1 MRMMILAAVGL
12 SAVATGAVTQE
23 WTPHQGEGLSA
34 AAQARWPSGAILFA
48 RCDAGQLALL
58 APLAA
63 PIEGDLVRVEYA
75 FDGADP
81 VGESWSVSGDGRTV
95 FARNPGRF
103 ARALMGASSLSLHVA
118 GDSGPSQRFNLDL
131 SDQAEPLARTL
142 TACGERLQDPSDAL
156 PLITNPQWAQRPNAA
171 IIRNLYPLEAAAAG
185 QSGVAHAACIARWD
199 GVLEDC
205 RLLSETPRAQGFGEA
220 TLGAARH
227 HRLEPVAPQG
237 SDPRRGLVHLS
248 IRWQVG

>member
-1 MRMMILAAVGL
+1 MRMMILAALGL
-12 SAVATGAVTQE
+12 SAAATGALTQE
-23 WTPHQGEGLSA
+23 WTPHQGEDMNAG
-34 AAQARWPSGAILFA
+34 AQARWPSGAILFA

-63 PIEGDLVRVEYA
+63 PIEGDLVRVEYG

-185 QSGVAHAACIARWD
+185 QSGVAHAACVARWD

-205 RLLSETPRAQGFGEA
+205 RLLSETPRALGFGEA

>member
-12 SAVATGAVTQE
+12 SVMATGSTAQE
-23 WTPHQGEGLSA
+23 WTARQGEGLSA
-34 AAQARWPSGAILFA
+34 AAEARWPSGAILFA
-48 RCDAGQLALL
+48 RCDEGQLALL

-63 PIEGDLVRVEYA
+63 PIEGDLARVEYG

-81 VGESWSVSGDGRTV
+81 VTESWSVSGDGRTV

-103 ARALMGASSLSLHVA
+103 VRALMGASNLSMRVA
-118 GDSGPSQRFNLDL
+118 GESGPNQRFTLDL
-131 SDQAEPLARTL
+131 SDQAEPLAMTL

-156 PLITNPQWAQRPNAA
+156 PLITSPRWAERPNDA
-171 IIRNLYPLEAAAAG
+171 IIRNLYPLDAAAAG
-185 QSGVAHAACIARWD
+185 QSGVAHAACVARWD
-199 GVLEDC
+199 GTLEDC
-205 RLLSETPRAQGFGEA
+205 RLLSETPRAMGFGEA
-220 TLGAARH
+220 TLAAARH
-227 HRLEPVAPQG
+227 HRMEPVAPQG